1 MIMDMTIDYGYRLW
15 LSIMTTYIDLIK
27 CKRGKFDRL

>member
-15 LSIMTTYIDLIK
+15 LSILAIDYDYIYRFNK
-27 CKRGKFDRL
+27 M